1 VLDIKLKVSI
11 GIIITFLIIGLF
23 VRILSEKSLAV
34 EQQSEIIFLEEP
46 TYILKNELEK
56 DNEVIGRSYVI
67 DIMLQNIGDKKS
79 EKLIVN
85 ISDEEGFSLIN
96 YTQLNPGEIKTI
108 SFNWATQ
115 LNRDQKI
122 TANFFPED
130 INTIW
135 TRYNCG
141 TKSFTIEVDEEGGVS
156 ATNTPGFEFIYAIM
170 AVIIITFFIKKKRLY

>member
-1 VLDIKLKVSI
+1 MLDIKLKVSI
-11 GIIITFLIIGLF
+11 RLIITFLIIGLF
-23 VRILSEKSLAV
+23 VRILSEKSLAI

-67 DIMLQNIGDKKS
+67 DIMLQNIGEKKS

-85 ISDEEGFSLIN
+85 ITDEEGFSLTN

-108 SFNWATQ
+108 SFNWATL

-130 INTIW
+130 LDTIW
-135 TRYNCG
+135 TRYNSG
-141 TKSFTIEVDEEGGVS
+141 IKTFTIEVDEKGGVS
-156 ATNTPGFEFIYAIM
+156 ATNTPGLEFIFAII
-170 AVIIITFFIKKKRLY
+170 AIIIVLLIKRKDYT